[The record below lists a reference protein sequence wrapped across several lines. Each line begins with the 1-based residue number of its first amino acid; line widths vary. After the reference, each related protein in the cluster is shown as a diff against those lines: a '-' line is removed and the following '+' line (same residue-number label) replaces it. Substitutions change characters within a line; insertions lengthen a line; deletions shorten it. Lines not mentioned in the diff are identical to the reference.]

1 MANFQEQFTEILTE
15 LRRKL
20 ADNEKQALNN
30 IRSGGISSWANQEQR
45 DNAAKCIAIND
56 LFDLMAA
63 MENDCEPKV
72 WAGPTSDSALRR
84 YLGGE

>member
-1 MANFQEQFTEILTE
+1 MTHQETFKTIMTE

-20 ADNEKQALNN
+20 AENQKPRPNN
-30 IRSGGISSWANQEQR
+30 VTEELSWPSWEQIEQR

-63 MENDCEPKV
+63 MENDREPKV